1 MTVRF
6 AMLLV
11 ALALMPACVAGPL
24 NKDSVAGEPAPPSA
38 APIRGVDVS
47 MLDQL
52 ERAGA
57 VFRDEAGQPRE
68 LLPLL
73 QAGGANWVRLRLWH
87 HPVNAADVLDDGR
100 LVSRRGEPVGGGN
113 NDLAAT
119 LRMASEAKA
128 LGLKLLLDVHYS
140 DFWADPGKQVKP
152 AAWTD
157 LHGAALRAAVHDYT
171 RDTLLA
177 LRDAGAYP
185 DMVQLGNETN
195 GGMLWP
201 DGKTWRA
208 TPAEEIG
215 GAAGFAELLT
225 AAASA
230 VRESD
235 PRRGRADAIR
245 IAIHLADGGDNELY
259 RRVFDDLTARAVDF
273 DVIGLSYYP
282 YFHGPISGLRA
293 NLIDLVSRYG
303 KPVVIMET
311 ATGWT
316 LDNAD
321 STGNVFNAERAQSG
335 GYPVNAKG
343 QEVLLRDLYGVLG
356 ELPAGKGLG
365 VFWWEPGWQAVPGA
379 GWRTGDGNGWEN
391 QAWFDFQGRALRSA
405 STFSRIR

>member
-1 MTVRF
+1 MRF

-11 ALALMPACVAGPL
+11 LAALPACAAGTL
-24 NKDSVAGEPAPPSA
+24 DKRAAGGDPILPPMT
-38 APIRGVDVS
+38 PIRGVDVS

-52 ERAGA
+52 ERSGA
-57 VFRDEAGQPRE
+57 VFRDAQGQSAE

-73 QAGGANWVRLRLWH
+73 QAGGVNWVRLRLWH
-87 HPVNAADVLDDGR
+87 HPVNPADVYENGR
-100 LVSRRGEPVGGGN
+100 LLSRRGDPVGGGN

-119 LRMASEAKA
+119 LRMATRAKS
-128 LGLKLLLDVHYS
+128 LGLKLLLDFHYS

-177 LRDAGAYP
+177 LREAGAWP

-215 GAAGFAELLT
+215 GAAGFAELLM
-225 AAASA
+225 AAGSA
-230 VRESD
+230 VRETD
-235 PRRGRADAIR
+235 PRAGQADAIR

-282 YFHGPISGLRA
+282 YFHGPIAGLRA
-293 NLIDLVSRYG
+293 NLVDLVSRYG

-321 STGNVFNAERAQSG
+321 GTGNVFNAERAQAG
-335 GYPVNAKG
+335 GYAVSAKG
-343 QEVLLRDLYGVLG
+343 QEMLLRDLYGVLG
-356 ELPAGKGLG
+356 ELPAGKALG
-365 VFWWEPGWQAVPGA
+365 VFWWEPGWLAVPGA
-379 GWRTGDGNGWEN
+379 GWRSGDGNGWEN
-391 QAWFDFQGRALRSA
+391 QSWFDFQGRALPSA
-405 STFSRIR
+405 SAFSRIR

>member
-1 MTVRF
+1 MRF

-11 ALALMPACVAGPL
+11 LAALPACAAGTL
-24 NKDSVAGEPAPPSA
+24 DKRAAGGDPILPPMT
-38 APIRGVDVS
+38 PIRGVDVS

-52 ERAGA
+52 ERSGA
-57 VFRDEAGQPRE
+57 VFRDAQGQSAE

-73 QAGGANWVRLRLWH
+73 QAGGVNWVRLRLWH
-87 HPVNAADVLDDGR
+87 HPVNPADVYENGR
-100 LVSRRGEPVGGGN
+100 LLSRRGDPVGGGN

-119 LRMASEAKA
+119 LRMATRAKS
-128 LGLKLLLDVHYS
+128 LGLKLLLDFHYS
-140 DFWADPGKQVKP
+140 DFWADPGKQAKP

-177 LRDAGAYP
+177 LREAGAWP

-215 GAAGFAELLT
+215 GAAGFAELLM
-225 AAASA
+225 AAGSA
-230 VRESD
+230 VRETD
-235 PRRGRADAIR
+235 PRAGQADAIR

-282 YFHGPISGLRA
+282 YFHGPIAGLRA
-293 NLIDLVSRYG
+293 NLVDLVSRYG

-321 STGNVFNAERAQSG
+321 GTGNVFNAERAEAG
-335 GYPVNAKG
+335 GYAVSAKG
-343 QEVLLRDLYGVLG
+343 QEMLLRDLYGVLG
-356 ELPAGKGLG
+356 ELPAGKALG
-365 VFWWEPGWQAVPGA
+365 VFWWEPGWLAVPGA
-379 GWRTGDGNGWEN
+379 GWRSGDGNGWEN
-391 QAWFDFQGRALRSA
+391 QSWFDFQGRALPSA
-405 STFSRIR
+405 SAFSRIR

>member
-1 MTVRF
+1 MTLRF
-6 AMLLV
+6 AMLIL
-11 ALALMPACVAGPL
+11 ALAALPACASATL
-24 NKDSVAGEPAPPSA
+24 TREATPAKQLA
-38 APIRGVDVS
+38 TPIRGVDIS

-52 ERAGA
+52 ERSGA
-57 VFRDEAGQPRE
+57 VFRDAAGQPAE

-87 HPVNAADVLDDGR
+87 HPVNVADVLEGGR
-100 LVSRRGEPVGGGN
+100 LLSRRGDPVGGGN

-119 LRMASEAKA
+119 LRMATRAKS
-128 LGLKLLLDVHYS
+128 LGLKLLLDFHYS

-171 RDTLLA
+171 RNTLLA

-208 TPAEEIG
+208 TPDEEIG
-215 GAAGFAELLT
+215 GVAGFAELLT

-230 VRESD
+230 VRETD
-235 PRRGRADAIR
+235 PRSGQADAIR

-259 RRVFDDLTARAVDF
+259 RRVFDDLSARSVDF

-303 KPVVIMET
+303 KPVVILET

-321 STGNVFNAERAQSG
+321 GTGNVYNAERAQAGHYS
-335 GYPVNAKG
+335 VSAKG
-343 QEVLLRDLYGVLG
+343 QEMLLRELYSVLG
-356 ELPAGKGLG
+356 ELPAGKALG
-365 VFWWEPGWQAVPGA
+365 VFWWEPGWIAVPGA

-391 QAWFDFQGRALRSA
+391 QSWFDFQGRALPSA
-405 STFSRIR
+405 SAFSRIR